1 MNRLGMALLCV
12 SLSPALAQT
21 TATLRG
27 EVVDPQ
33 GSPIAGAVVSVQNTL
48 TGFSHQALTSDS
60 GEYQLNNIPFQSY
73 TVSAS
78 KDGFSRWSS
87 TVSLRTNVPH
97 PLRIELN
104 VATQMMRIEVNASE
118 NTTLVDPE
126 TTGTRTTLNAEAMN
140 QMPVAPTSRGLES
153 VLLTFP
159 GFAANANG
167 AIHPRGAHNQ
177 MTYVID
183 GMPVSDQLT
192 GAFANAVDPS
202 IVQTIE
208 LFTGNVPAEYGSKV
222 SGVAVITTR
231 SGMGN
236 GRLFSGST
244 QIMAA
249 QFDTVGTVTQFA
261 GGGGKWGYFGS
272 FNALK
277 SNRYLDQVSL
287 DNLHNG
293 GNSERSF
300 VRADYQA
307 TPRDLLRVNL
317 MTGRSSF
324 DLANLRSQHAN
335 GQDQR
340 QTLRDVSVSAGWLH
354 TIGSRSTVDAMF
366 SYRTANARLYS
377 SPGDTPVTA
386 SQDRTASTATTAVRW
401 NRDAGRHTLRMGADH
416 QHFPLREA
424 FTFGIT
430 NPNFNVPGSD
440 NFIPTLLAHD
450 LSRGGSLFRFSK
462 AQAGDLYST
471 FVQDSIRLGRWSV
484 SLGLRFDAYRFLA
497 EGNQAQPR
505 IGIAYHLRETGTVF
519 RASYNRTYQTPP
531 NENLLLSS
539 AEESG
544 VLVPASVQ
552 QSLGRAY
559 VAIRPER
566 QNVYEVGVQ
575 QALARYVS
583 FSGAFYHKQS
593 SDLQDNDNFL
603 NTGIIF
609 PTSLAQ
615 SRTNGAEGRFT
626 LVPVRG
632 FSGSVSFT
640 HYHTIVTPPFT
651 GGLFIG
657 SAAVNALSSGPFV
670 IDHDQVLGMQTN
682 LQYNIKR
689 NLWVSAAVRYDSGLV
704 SNPSDPAQVVKDPD
718 YADLLPYV
726 DLESNPPRVRPRTI
740 SDVAVGYD
748 GYRNDHRVWEAV
760 FQISNVTNET
770 ALYNFQ
776 SIFVGTRIVQPR
788 TASLRLRW
796 FF

>member
-1 MNRLGMALLCV
+1 
-12 SLSPALAQT
+12 
-21 TATLRG
+21 
-27 EVVDPQ
+27 
-33 GSPIAGAVVSVQNTL
+33 
-48 TGFSHQALTSDS
+48 
-60 GEYQLNNIPFQSY
+60 
-73 TVSAS
+73 
-78 KDGFSRWSS
+78 
-87 TVSLRTNVPH
+87 
-97 PLRIELN
+97 
-104 VATQMMRIEVNASE
+104 
-118 NTTLVDPE
+118 
-126 TTGTRTTLNAEAMN
+126 
-140 QMPVAPTSRGLES
+140 
-153 VLLTFP
+153 
-159 GFAANANG
+159 
-167 AIHPRGAHNQ
+167 

-231 SGMGN
+231 SGMGM
-236 GRLFSGST
+236 GRKFSGST

-249 QFDTVGTVTQFA
+249 QFDTAGTVTQFA
-261 GGGGKWGYFGS
+261 GGGDKWGYFGS

-307 TPRDLLRVNL
+307 TPRDLLRVNF

-324 DLANLRSQHAN
+324 ELANLRSQQAN

-340 QTLRDVSVSAGWLH
+340 QSLRDVSVSAGWLR

-366 SYRTANARLYS
+366 SYRRANARLYS
-377 SPGDTPVTA
+377 SPGDSPVTA
-386 SQDRTASTATTAVRW
+386 SQDRTASTITTAVRW

-430 NPNFNVPGSD
+430 SASFNMPGSD
-440 NFIPTLLAHD
+440 GFIPTLLAHD
-450 LSRGGSLFRFSK
+450 LTRGGSLFRFAK
-462 AQAGDLYST
+462 ANAGNLYST
-471 FVQDSIRLGRWSV
+471 FAQDTIRLGRV
-484 SLGLRFDAYRFLA
+484 ILSLGLRVDTYRFLA
-497 EGNQAQPR
+497 QGNQAQPR

-544 VLVPASVQ
+544 ALVPASVQ
-552 QSLGRAY
+552 QRLGRSY
-559 VAIRPER
+559 IAIRPER

-575 QALARYVS
+575 QALGPRVS

-593 SDLQDNDNFL
+593 RDLQDNDNFL

-615 SRTNGAEGRFT
+615 SRTTGAEGRFT
-626 LVPVRG
+626 IVPIRG

-640 HYHTIVTPPFT
+640 HYHTVVTPPFT

-657 SAAVNALSSGPFV
+657 GAALNALSSGPFV

-682 LQYNIKR
+682 VQYNVRK
-689 NLWVSAAVRYDSGLV
+689 NLWVSGAVRYDSGLV
-704 SNPSDPAQVVKDPD
+704 SNPSDPATVVQDPD

-726 DLESNPPRVRPRTI
+726 NLESNPPRVTPRTI
-740 SDVAVGYD
+740 SDAAVGYD
-748 GYRNDHRVWEAV
+748 GYRNDRRAWEAV
-760 FQISNVTNET
+760 FQISNLTNAT

-788 TASLRLRW
+788 TASVRLRW